1 MSDPGVDNKLISED
15 KAKELAAHYLH
26 ERYFDFEKVSFNSV
40 EMVTIQENPVY
51 RIYGT
56 VRVKSRSLLDR
67 LIIDKKAYTYKFMVD
82 MNALTGR
89 VISYEFQ

>member
-1 MSDPGVDNKLISED
+1 MSDPEIDSTQISED
-15 KAKELAAHYLH
+15 KAKELVDRYLH
-26 ERYFDFEKVSFNSV
+26 ERYFDFEKISFNSV
-40 EMVTIQENPVY
+40 EMVSIQENPSY

-89 VISYEFQ
+89 VINYEFQ